1 MSASSGLSEFMVED
15 LSKKGKIRN
24 TDLRKS
30 VEKISL
36 IDLQTIEMV
45 LKKYNERTIRPT
57 EILTKYFELDE
68 DVIKKAKI
76 KKIKHKK

>member
-1 MSASSGLSEFMVED
+1 VDQFLNLSEFIVED
-15 LSKKGKIRN
+15 LSKKGKIRK

-30 VEKISL
+30 VEKISF
-36 IDLQTIEMV
+36 IDLQTIKMV

-68 DVIKKAKI
+68 DTIKMARI
-76 KKIKHKK
+76 KKITCV